1 MRIDVQEHF
10 VARKINPDPWDQR
23 LGDNVMIAEK
33 LREHADLLDGQGEEG
48 VSAYRRASD
57 IVARL

>member
-1 MRIDVQEHF
+1 M
-10 VARKINPDPWDQR
+10 ARKINPDPWDQR